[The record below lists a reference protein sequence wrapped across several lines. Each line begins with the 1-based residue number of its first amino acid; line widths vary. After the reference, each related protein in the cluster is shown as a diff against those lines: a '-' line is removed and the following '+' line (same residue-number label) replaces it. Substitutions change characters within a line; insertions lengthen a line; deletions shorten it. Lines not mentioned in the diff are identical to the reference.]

1 MPRCE
6 RRLFTPP
13 AVSRSALVLGTACGL
28 LPPSAS
34 TSQGSER
41 PRDSIISRSPL
52 AHPSSTIA
60 PSGEEGDEYA
70 RLASRLQLPPPLDLL
85 RSVAHDLCAMLRA
98 GVGSGGTT
106 ALPAQRP
113 ALRSFSFTPSGC
125 EQAPSARCPCCTRST
140 LHMPGTRP
148 RHVRDMSYAGARAAL
163 VRRGQR
169 RPRLRGARVRRRA
182 ARRVRHLSFPRAAP
196 LVLAAVQHVHPP
208 PLLRLRHTRPKQPAP
223 AYQQWP
229 LNEKS
234 C

>member
-1 MPRCE
+1 M
-6 RRLFTPP
+6 
-13 AVSRSALVLGTACGL
+13 SRSALVLGTACGL

-41 PRDSIISRSPL
+41 DRAHETRSSLVHLSPIRLQQSLHQEKRATSTRGSPRGCSCLRRW
-52 AHPSSTIA
+52 TCCA
-60 PSGEEGDEYA
+60 PSHMTSA
-70 RLASRLQLPPPLDLL
+70 RCCVRAWEVAARPP
-85 RSVAHDLCAMLRA
+85 SH
-98 GVGSGGTT
+98 TT
-106 ALPAQRP
+106 QRP